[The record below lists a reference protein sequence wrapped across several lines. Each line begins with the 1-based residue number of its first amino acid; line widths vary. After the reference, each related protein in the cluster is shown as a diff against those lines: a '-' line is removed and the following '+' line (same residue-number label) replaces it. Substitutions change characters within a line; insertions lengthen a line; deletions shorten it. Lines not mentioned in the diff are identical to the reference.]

1 METAAPAV
9 PGIEPPIR
17 ALCVVPF
24 GMEEGTS
31 VKVPGVELGLVVGEP
46 ATFRF
51 FSATARK
58 DDVPGVVLDEYT
70 WPDHL
75 EETAPITSTIQ
86 AEGLE
91 AGAVIPV
98 TLEAN
103 LTEIGTL
110 ELWSVAKDGQRF
122 RLEYNVREQEDA

>member
-9 PGIEPPIR
+9 PGVEPPVR

-24 GMEEGTS
+24 GMEEGSEAT
-31 VKVPGVELGLVVGEP
+31 VPGVELGLVVGEE
-46 ATFRF
+46 AHFRF

-58 DDVPGVVLDEYT
+58 QDQPGVVLDEFT

-75 EETAPITSTIQ
+75 EETAPITATLS

-91 AGAVIPV
+91 SGTVLPV
-98 TLEAN
+98 HLEVR

-110 ELWSVAKDGQRF
+110 ELWSVSKDGHRF
-122 RLEYNVREQEDA
+122 RLEYNVREQEG